1 MSRSRTLKLRR
12 ASSVVPCSTLA
23 FMIAGGATAQVAPAA
38 SPKSKGDLEEIVVT
52 ARRTSENVQDVPLTV
67 NVVSAARI
75 EAAGIN
81 NSSELRHLVSNLY
94 WDDNGGG
101 TTENRI
107 TLRGISSNASRQGFD
122 PGVGVYV
129 DDVYI
134 GDTTGFNA
142 ALLDVAQVEVLKG
155 PQGTLFGRN
164 ATAGAISIH
173 TRRPSTD
180 EAYAELSARAGNYDL
195 KEGRLLTNIP
205 LSQQLALGFS
215 GIYRDRDGYQKDFV
229 TGDRTLNDETFYGGR
244 AKLLWT
250 PTDSFELLWSAEYFH
265 NDDRQNVATCYGGF
279 ACGFNPDFAS
289 IENDIAA
296 DNDSFTQRT
305 LWSTSLNAT
314 WRAQN
319 GLELTSISAYQ
330 SREYHTDQDNDF
342 TPTQFIRS
350 GFHLP
355 TDWQASEELRLTSP
369 RSARLRAVGGLYY
382 YHEARSINIPQYLGT
397 ATAQLV
403 GLPATTPP
411 LLTTT
416 DAQTD
421 TDSWAAFGQLTY
433 DITPALVGELGLRY
447 TNDSKD
453 FSYVQR
459 VTSGI
464 ESWPLPVRGIFGLL
478 DPTDTLAPGSGSV
491 GPLSASD
498 SWDQL
503 TGLASLT
510 WNVTDAMRMY
520 VRYAQ
525 GFKSG
530 GFQSTTVASHN
541 VAGRPFVDSNPQIP
555 FDPEDMDSWEVGLK
569 SELLDHRLRFNLSA
583 FYMDYTDIQL
593 QYTDP
598 ATRAKQVLN
607 AGSATSKGAEIEL
620 SALAFEGFTVD
631 ASVGWQMAELD
642 SVTVT
647 IADIDKGDKL
657 PYAPETTANL
667 TASYR
672 FEASNGWQWVSAVTG
687 DYRSA
692 MWLDLANTVGGAP
705 PRPPVSARS
714 PSLTQLSARIGF
726 ETPGQ
731 WGVYLWGAN
740 LTNERA
746 ITSTIVSPLP
756 WSAEAFML
764 NPPRTYGVELTAR
777 F

>member
-1 MSRSRTLKLRR
+1 MIESRMPKRSR
-12 ASSVVPCSTLA
+12 ASILAPCSSLA
-23 FMIAGGATAQVAPAA
+23 FMIAGAAVGQDTAANAA
-38 SPKSKGDLEEIVVT
+38 ERKFDLEEVVVT
-52 ARRTSENVQDVPLTV
+52 ARRTTENVQQVPVTV
-67 NVVSAARI
+67 NVVSAERI
-75 EAAGIN
+75 EAAGIS
-81 NSSELRHLVSNLY
+81 NSSEIRHLVSNLY

-134 GDTTGFNA
+134 GDTTGFNS

-173 TRRPSTD
+173 TRRPSVD
-180 EAYAELSARAGNYDL
+180 EPYAELSARAGNYDL
-195 KEGRLLTNIP
+195 REGRVLTNIP
-205 LSQQLALGFS
+205 LSQELAASFS
-215 GIYRDRDGYQKDFV
+215 GIYRDRDGYQKNFS
-229 TGDRTLNDETFYGGR
+229 TGDRDLNDETFYGGR

-250 PTDSFELLWSAEYFH
+250 PSDSFELLWAVDYFR
-265 NDDRQNVATCYGGF
+265 NDDRQNVATCFGGF

-289 IENDIAA
+289 IENDVAA
-296 DNDSFTQRT
+296 DNDSHTERT
-305 LWSTSLNAT
+305 LWSTSLSAT
-314 WRAQN
+314 WRAQD
-319 GLELTSISAYQ
+319 GVELTSISAYQ
-330 SREYHTDQDNDF
+330 SREYHNDQDNDF
-342 TPTQFIRS
+342 TPVQFIRS
-350 GFHLP
+350 GYHLP
-355 TDWQASEELRLTSP
+355 TDWQASEELRVATS
-369 RSARLRAVGGLYY
+369 RSARLRAVAGLYY
-382 YHEARSINIPQYLGT
+382 YHEDRRIDIPQYLGT

-416 DAQTD
+416 NAQTK

-453 FSYVQR
+453 FSYVQH

-464 ESWPLPVRGIFGLL
+464 ESWPLPIRGLFGLL
-478 DPTDTLAPGSGSV
+478 DPTDTLAPGSPGV
-491 GPLSASD
+491 GPLSADD
-498 SWDQL
+498 SWDKM

-510 WNVTDAMRMY
+510 WHATDAVNLY
-520 VRYAQ
+520 LRYAQ

-555 FDPEDMDSWEVGLK
+555 FDPEDMDSWEIGLK
-569 SELLDHRLRFNLSA
+569 SELLDHRLRLNLSA

-598 ATRAKQVLN
+598 ATRAKRVVN

-620 SALAFEGFTVD
+620 SAAAFDGFVLD
-631 ASVGWQMAELD
+631 ASVGWQKAELD
-642 SVTVT
+642 SVSVT
-647 IADIDKGDKL
+647 IPDINKGDEL

-672 FEASNGWQWVSAVTG
+672 LEFSNGWQWVSSVTA

-705 PRPPVSARS
+705 PRPPISARS
-714 PSLTQLSARIGF
+714 PDLTQLGARIGF

-731 WGVYLWGAN
+731 WGVYVWGAN
-740 LTNERA
+740 LTDERA
-746 ITSTIVSPLP
+746 ITGSITSPLP
-756 WSAEAFML
+756 WSAQAFML